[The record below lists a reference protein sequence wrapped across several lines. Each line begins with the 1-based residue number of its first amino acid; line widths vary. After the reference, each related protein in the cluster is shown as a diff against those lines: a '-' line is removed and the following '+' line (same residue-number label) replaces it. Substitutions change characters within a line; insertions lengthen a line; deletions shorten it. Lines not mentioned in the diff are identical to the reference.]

1 MARVKRTYKDSLFCD
16 IFSRKDYLQDV
27 YRGLFGRDV
36 SLQEIQLMTL
46 QGTFFNDEKNDVSF
60 LAGTRQIILME
71 HQSTLNENMPLRMF
85 WYMAKLYRKQVPKDA
100 PYRTRRLR
108 LPAPCFYV
116 FYNGLDPAPDE
127 WEMRLS
133 EAFEGECS
141 SLELCV
147 TAYNINEMSGSRL
160 LEKSRALKGYSVF
173 VAQIRRKTA
182 AGVCLEGAVK
192 QAIRYCIEQ
201 DLFILYPRMW
211 TRRKKGWGK
220 KQARQG
226 SDENAFRDDESF
238 FMDRFRCK
246 KLPLHLTE
254 KPISVDSSK
263 KAESLERGQ
272 SKKVWNPCNRTLVQ
286 GSESFRMDKAAI
298 VHAS

>member
-16 IFSRKDYLQDV
+16 IFRRKDYLQDV

-36 SLQEIQLMTL
+36 SLQEIRLMTL

-60 LAGTRQIILME
+60 LAGKRQIVLME

-100 PYRTRRLR
+100 PYRTRRLQ

-147 TAYNINEMSGSRL
+147 KAYNINETSGSRL

-201 DLFILYPRMW
+201 DLLAEYFLEREMEEVFDMVSFKWDPELAKRVQLQEAQEIGMEKGMEKGVTEIVLNML
-211 TRRKKGWGK
+211 KKK
-220 KQARQG
+220 KWSLQDISEVSQW
-226 SDENAFRDDESF
+226 
-238 FMDRFRCK
+238 
-246 KLPLHLTE
+246 PLD
-254 KPISVDSSK
+254 KI
-263 KAESLERGQ
+263 ESLGKMHQ
-272 SKKVWNPCNRTLVQ
+272 LL
-286 GSESFRMDKAAI
+286 
-298 VHAS
+298 

>member
-16 IFSRKDYLQDV
+16 IFRRKDYLQDV

-60 LAGTRQIILME
+60 LAGKRQIILME

-100 PYRTRRLR
+100 PYRTRRLQ

-147 TAYNINEMSGSRL
+147 KAYNINEMSGSRL

-201 DLFILYPRMW
+201 DLLAEYFLEREMEEVFDMVSFKWDPELAKRVQLQEAQEIGMEKGMEKGVTEIVLNML
-211 TRRKKGWGK
+211 KKK
-220 KQARQG
+220 KWSLQDISEVSQW
-226 SDENAFRDDESF
+226 
-238 FMDRFRCK
+238 
-246 KLPLHLTE
+246 PLD
-254 KPISVDSSK
+254 KI
-263 KAESLERGQ
+263 ESLGKMHQ
-272 SKKVWNPCNRTLVQ
+272 LL
-286 GSESFRMDKAAI
+286 
-298 VHAS
+298 

>member
-1 MARVKRTYKDSLFCD
+1 MARAKRTYKDSLFCD

-27 YRGLFGRDV
+27 YRGLFGREV
-36 SLQEIQLMTL
+36 SLQEIRLMTL

-116 FYNGLDPAPDE
+116 FYNGLDPAPNE

-133 EAFEGECS
+133 EAFAGECS

-147 TAYNINEMSGSRL
+147 TAYNINETSGSVI
-160 LEKSRALKGYSVF
+160 LERSRTLKGYSAF
-173 VAQIRRKTA
+173 VAQVRRRA
-182 AGVCLEGAVK
+182 AEGMSLEEAVK
-192 QAIRYCIEQ
+192 LAIRYCIGQDYLAEYFHEREMEEVFDMVSFKWDPELAKRVQLEEAREIGMEQ
-201 DLFILYPRMW
+201 GLEKGMEKGMEKGVAEVVLNML
-211 TRRKKGWGK
+211 KKKWSLQDISEVSKWPLAKIENLGK
-220 KQARQG
+220 MHQ
-226 SDENAFRDDESF
+226 
-238 FMDRFRCK
+238 
-246 KLPLHLTE
+246 LL
-254 KPISVDSSK
+254 
-263 KAESLERGQ
+263 
-272 SKKVWNPCNRTLVQ
+272 
-286 GSESFRMDKAAI
+286 
-298 VHAS
+298 

>member
-1 MARVKRTYKDSLFCD
+1 MARAKRTYKDSLFCD

-60 LAGTRQIILME
+60 LAGTRQIVLME

-100 PYRTRRLR
+100 PYRTRRLQ

-201 DLFILYPRMW
+201 NLL
-211 TRRKKGWGK
+211 
-220 KQARQG
+220 
-226 SDENAFRDDESF
+226 
-238 FMDRFRCK
+238 
-246 KLPLHLTE
+246 
-254 KPISVDSSK
+254 
-263 KAESLERGQ
+263 AEYFLEREMEEVFDMVSFKWDPELAKRVQLQEAQEIGMEKGMEKGVTEIVLNML
-272 SKKVWNPCNRTLVQ
+272 KKKKWSLQ
-286 GSESFRMDKAAI
+286 DISEVSQWPLDKI
-298 VHAS
+298 ENLGKMHQLL

>member
-16 IFSRKDYLQDV
+16 IFRRKDYLQDV

-60 LAGTRQIILME
+60 LAGKRQIVLME

-100 PYRTRRLR
+100 PYRTRRLQ

-147 TAYNINEMSGSRL
+147 KAYNINETSGSRL

-182 AGVCLEGAVK
+182 VGVCLEGAVK

-201 DLFILYPRMW
+201 DLLAEYFLEREMEEVFDMVSFKWDPELAKRVQLQEAQEIGMEKGMEKGVTEIVLNML
-211 TRRKKGWGK
+211 KKK
-220 KQARQG
+220 KWSLQDISEVSQW
-226 SDENAFRDDESF
+226 
-238 FMDRFRCK
+238 
-246 KLPLHLTE
+246 PLD
-254 KPISVDSSK
+254 KI
-263 KAESLERGQ
+263 ESLGKMHQ
-272 SKKVWNPCNRTLVQ
+272 LL
-286 GSESFRMDKAAI
+286 
-298 VHAS
+298 

>member
-16 IFSRKDYLQDV
+16 IFRRKDYLQDV

-36 SLQEIQLMTL
+36 SLQEIRLMTL

-60 LAGTRQIILME
+60 LAGKRQIVLME

-100 PYRTRRLR
+100 PYRTRCLQ

-133 EAFEGECS
+133 EAFEGEFS

-147 TAYNINEMSGSRL
+147 KAYNINETSGSRL

-201 DLFILYPRMW
+201 DLLAEYFLEREMEEVFDMVSFKWDPELAKRVQLQEAQEIGMEKGMEKGVEKGVTEIVLNML
-211 TRRKKGWGK
+211 KKK
-220 KQARQG
+220 KWSLQDISEVSQW
-226 SDENAFRDDESF
+226 
-238 FMDRFRCK
+238 
-246 KLPLHLTE
+246 PLD
-254 KPISVDSSK
+254 KI
-263 KAESLERGQ
+263 ESLGKMHQ
-272 SKKVWNPCNRTLVQ
+272 LL
-286 GSESFRMDKAAI
+286 
-298 VHAS
+298 

>member
-16 IFSRKDYLQDV
+16 IFRRKDYLQDV

-60 LAGTRQIILME
+60 LAGKRQIVLME

-100 PYRTRRLR
+100 PYRTRRIR

-147 TAYNINEMSGSRL
+147 KAYNINEMSGSRL

-201 DLFILYPRMW
+201 NLLAEYFLEREMEEVFDMVSFKWDPELAKRVQLQEAQEIGMEKGMERGMEKGVTEIVLNML
-211 TRRKKGWGK
+211 KKK
-220 KQARQG
+220 KWSLQDISEVSQW
-226 SDENAFRDDESF
+226 
-238 FMDRFRCK
+238 
-246 KLPLHLTE
+246 PLD
-254 KPISVDSSK
+254 KI
-263 KAESLERGQ
+263 ESLGKMHQ
-272 SKKVWNPCNRTLVQ
+272 LL
-286 GSESFRMDKAAI
+286 
-298 VHAS
+298 

>member
-16 IFSRKDYLQDV
+16 IFRRKDYLQDV

-60 LAGTRQIILME
+60 LAGKRQIVLME
-71 HQSTLNENMPLRMF
+71 HQSTLNENMPLCMF

-147 TAYNINEMSGSRL
+147 KAYNINEMSGSRL

-201 DLFILYPRMW
+201 DLLAEYFLEREMEEVFDMVSFKWDPELAKRVQLQEAQEIGMEKGVTEIVLNML
-211 TRRKKGWGK
+211 KKK
-220 KQARQG
+220 KWSLQDISEVSQW
-226 SDENAFRDDESF
+226 
-238 FMDRFRCK
+238 
-246 KLPLHLTE
+246 PLD
-254 KPISVDSSK
+254 KI
-263 KAESLERGQ
+263 ESLGKMHQ
-272 SKKVWNPCNRTLVQ
+272 LL
-286 GSESFRMDKAAI
+286 
-298 VHAS
+298 

>member
-16 IFSRKDYLQDV
+16 IFRRKDYLQDV

-60 LAGTRQIILME
+60 LAGKRQIVLME

-100 PYRTRRLR
+100 LYRTRRLQ

-147 TAYNINEMSGSRL
+147 KAYNINEMSGSRL

-201 DLFILYPRMW
+201 DLLAEYFLEREMEEVFDMVSFKWDPELAKRVQLQEAQEIGMEKGMEKGVTEIVLNML
-211 TRRKKGWGK
+211 KKK
-220 KQARQG
+220 KWSLQDISEVSQW
-226 SDENAFRDDESF
+226 
-238 FMDRFRCK
+238 
-246 KLPLHLTE
+246 PLD
-254 KPISVDSSK
+254 KI
-263 KAESLERGQ
+263 ESLGKMHQ
-272 SKKVWNPCNRTLVQ
+272 LL
-286 GSESFRMDKAAI
+286 
-298 VHAS
+298 

>member
-16 IFSRKDYLQDV
+16 IFRRKDYLQDV

-60 LAGTRQIILME
+60 LAGKRQIVLME

-100 PYRTRRLR
+100 PYRTRRLQ

-147 TAYNINEMSGSRL
+147 KAYNMNATSGSRL

-201 DLFILYPRMW
+201 DLLAEYFLEREMEEVFDMVSFKWDPELAKRVQLQEAQEIGMEKGMEKGVTEIVLNML
-211 TRRKKGWGK
+211 KKK
-220 KQARQG
+220 KWSLQDISEVSQW
-226 SDENAFRDDESF
+226 
-238 FMDRFRCK
+238 
-246 KLPLHLTE
+246 PLD
-254 KPISVDSSK
+254 KI
-263 KAESLERGQ
+263 ESLGKMHQ
-272 SKKVWNPCNRTLVQ
+272 LL
-286 GSESFRMDKAAI
+286 
-298 VHAS
+298 

>member
-16 IFSRKDYLQDV
+16 IFRRKDYLQDV

-60 LAGTRQIILME
+60 LAGKRQIVLME

-100 PYRTRRLR
+100 PYRTRRLQ

-147 TAYNINEMSGSRL
+147 KAYNINEMSGSRL
-160 LEKSRALKGYSVF
+160 LEKSRVLKGYSVF

-201 DLFILYPRMW
+201 DLLAEYFLEREMEEVFDMVSFKWDPELAKRVQLQEAQEIGMEKGMEKGVTEIVLNML
-211 TRRKKGWGK
+211 KKK
-220 KQARQG
+220 KWSLQDISEVSQW
-226 SDENAFRDDESF
+226 
-238 FMDRFRCK
+238 
-246 KLPLHLTE
+246 PLD
-254 KPISVDSSK
+254 KI
-263 KAESLERGQ
+263 ESLGKMHQ
-272 SKKVWNPCNRTLVQ
+272 LL
-286 GSESFRMDKAAI
+286 
-298 VHAS
+298 

>member
-16 IFSRKDYLQDV
+16 IFRRKDYLQDV

-60 LAGTRQIILME
+60 LAGKRQIVLME

-100 PYRTRRLR
+100 PYRTRRLQ

-127 WEMRLS
+127 WEMCLS
-133 EAFEGECS
+133 EAFGGECS

-147 TAYNINEMSGSRL
+147 KAYNINEMSGSRL

-201 DLFILYPRMW
+201 NLL
-211 TRRKKGWGK
+211 
-220 KQARQG
+220 
-226 SDENAFRDDESF
+226 
-238 FMDRFRCK
+238 
-246 KLPLHLTE
+246 
-254 KPISVDSSK
+254 
-263 KAESLERGQ
+263 AEYFLEREMEEVFDMVSFKWDPELAKRVQLQEAQEIGMEKGMEKGVTEIVLNML
-272 SKKVWNPCNRTLVQ
+272 KKKKWSLQ
-286 GSESFRMDKAAI
+286 DISEVSQWPLDKI
-298 VHAS
+298 ENLGKMHQLL

>member
-1 MARVKRTYKDSLFCD
+1 
-16 IFSRKDYLQDV
+16 
-27 YRGLFGRDV
+27 
-36 SLQEIQLMTL
+36 MTL

-60 LAGTRQIILME
+60 LAGKRQIVLME

-100 PYRTRRLR
+100 LYRTRRLQ

-147 TAYNINEMSGSRL
+147 KAYNINEMSGSRL

-201 DLFILYPRMW
+201 DLLAEYFLEREMEEVFDMVSFKWDPELAKRVQLQEAQEIGMEKGMEKGVTEIVLNML
-211 TRRKKGWGK
+211 KKK
-220 KQARQG
+220 KWSLQDISEVSQW
-226 SDENAFRDDESF
+226 
-238 FMDRFRCK
+238 
-246 KLPLHLTE
+246 PLD
-254 KPISVDSSK
+254 KI
-263 KAESLERGQ
+263 ESLGKMHQ
-272 SKKVWNPCNRTLVQ
+272 LL
-286 GSESFRMDKAAI
+286 
-298 VHAS
+298 

>member
-16 IFSRKDYLQDV
+16 IFRRKDYLQDV

-60 LAGTRQIILME
+60 LAGKRQIVLME

-100 PYRTRRLR
+100 LYRTRRLQ

-147 TAYNINEMSGSRL
+147 KAYNINEMSGSRL

-201 DLFILYPRMW
+201 DLLAEYFLEREMEEVFDMVSFKWDPELAKRVQLQEAQEIGMEKGMEKGVTEIVLNML
-211 TRRKKGWGK
+211 KKK
-220 KQARQG
+220 KWSLQDFSEVSQW
-226 SDENAFRDDESF
+226 
-238 FMDRFRCK
+238 
-246 KLPLHLTE
+246 PLD
-254 KPISVDSSK
+254 KI
-263 KAESLERGQ
+263 ESLGKMHQ
-272 SKKVWNPCNRTLVQ
+272 LL
-286 GSESFRMDKAAI
+286 
-298 VHAS
+298 

>member
-16 IFSRKDYLQDV
+16 IFRRKDYLQDV

-60 LAGTRQIILME
+60 LAGKRQIVLME

-100 PYRTRRLR
+100 PYRTRCLQ

-133 EAFEGECS
+133 EAFEGEFS

-147 TAYNINEMSGSRL
+147 KAYNINETSGSRL

-201 DLFILYPRMW
+201 DLLAEYFLEREMEEVFDMVSFKWDPELAKRVQLQEAQEIGMEKGMEKGVEKGVTEIVLNML
-211 TRRKKGWGK
+211 KKK
-220 KQARQG
+220 KWSLQDISEVSQW
-226 SDENAFRDDESF
+226 
-238 FMDRFRCK
+238 
-246 KLPLHLTE
+246 PLD
-254 KPISVDSSK
+254 KI
-263 KAESLERGQ
+263 ESLGKMHQ
-272 SKKVWNPCNRTLVQ
+272 LL
-286 GSESFRMDKAAI
+286 
-298 VHAS
+298 

>member
-16 IFSRKDYLQDV
+16 IFRRKDYLQDV

-60 LAGTRQIILME
+60 LAGKRQIVLME

-85 WYMAKLYRKQVPKDA
+85 WYMAKLYRKQVSKDA
-100 PYRTRRLR
+100 PYRTRRLQ

-147 TAYNINEMSGSRL
+147 KAYNINEMSGSRL

-201 DLFILYPRMW
+201 DLLAEYFLEREMEEVFDMVSFKWDPELAKRVQLQEAQEIGMEKGMEKGVTEIVLNML
-211 TRRKKGWGK
+211 KKK
-220 KQARQG
+220 KWSLQDISEVSQW
-226 SDENAFRDDESF
+226 
-238 FMDRFRCK
+238 
-246 KLPLHLTE
+246 PLD
-254 KPISVDSSK
+254 KI
-263 KAESLERGQ
+263 ESLGKMHQ
-272 SKKVWNPCNRTLVQ
+272 LL
-286 GSESFRMDKAAI
+286 
-298 VHAS
+298 

>member
-16 IFSRKDYLQDV
+16 IFRRKDYLQDV

-36 SLQEIQLMTL
+36 SLQEIRLMTL

-60 LAGTRQIILME
+60 LAGMRQIVLME

-100 PYRTRRLR
+100 PYRTRRLQ

-147 TAYNINEMSGSRL
+147 KAYNINEMSGSRL

-201 DLFILYPRMW
+201 DLLAEYFLEREMEEVFDMVSFKWDPELAKRVQLQEAQEIGMEKGMEKGVTEIVLNML
-211 TRRKKGWGK
+211 KKK
-220 KQARQG
+220 KWSLQDISEVSQW
-226 SDENAFRDDESF
+226 
-238 FMDRFRCK
+238 
-246 KLPLHLTE
+246 PLD
-254 KPISVDSSK
+254 KI
-263 KAESLERGQ
+263 ESLGKMHQ
-272 SKKVWNPCNRTLVQ
+272 LL
-286 GSESFRMDKAAI
+286 
-298 VHAS
+298 

>member
-1 MARVKRTYKDSLFCD
+1 MVRVKRTYKDSLFCD
-16 IFSRKDYLQDV
+16 IFRRKDYLQDV

-60 LAGTRQIILME
+60 LAGKRQIVLME

-100 PYRTRRLR
+100 PYRTRRLQ

-141 SLELCV
+141 PLELCV
-147 TAYNINEMSGSRL
+147 KAYNINEMSGSRL

-201 DLFILYPRMW
+201 DLL
-211 TRRKKGWGK
+211 
-220 KQARQG
+220 
-226 SDENAFRDDESF
+226 
-238 FMDRFRCK
+238 
-246 KLPLHLTE
+246 
-254 KPISVDSSK
+254 
-263 KAESLERGQ
+263 AEYFLEREMEEVFDMVSFKWDPELAKRVQLQEAQEIGMEKGMEKGVTEIVLNML
-272 SKKVWNPCNRTLVQ
+272 KKKKWSLQ
-286 GSESFRMDKAAI
+286 DISEVSQWPLDKI
-298 VHAS
+298 ENLGKMHQLL

>member
-16 IFSRKDYLQDV
+16 IFRRKDYLQDV

-60 LAGTRQIILME
+60 LAGKRQIVLME

-100 PYRTRRLR
+100 PYRTRRLQ

-147 TAYNINEMSGSRL
+147 KAYNINEMSGSRL

-201 DLFILYPRMW
+201 NLLAEYFLEREMEEVFDMVSFKWDPELAKRVQLQEAQEIGMEKGMERGMEKGVTEIVLNML
-211 TRRKKGWGK
+211 KKK
-220 KQARQG
+220 KWSLQDISEVSQW
-226 SDENAFRDDESF
+226 
-238 FMDRFRCK
+238 
-246 KLPLHLTE
+246 PLD
-254 KPISVDSSK
+254 KI
-263 KAESLERGQ
+263 ESLGKMHQ
-272 SKKVWNPCNRTLVQ
+272 LL
-286 GSESFRMDKAAI
+286 
-298 VHAS
+298 

>member
-16 IFSRKDYLQDV
+16 VFRRKDYLQDV

-60 LAGTRQIILME
+60 LAGKRQIVLME

-147 TAYNINEMSGSRL
+147 KAYNINEMSGSRL

-201 DLFILYPRMW
+201 DLLAEYFLEREMEEVFDMVSFKWDPELAKRVQLQEAQEIGMEKGMEKGVTEIVLNML
-211 TRRKKGWGK
+211 KKK
-220 KQARQG
+220 KWSLQDISEVSQW
-226 SDENAFRDDESF
+226 
-238 FMDRFRCK
+238 
-246 KLPLHLTE
+246 PLD
-254 KPISVDSSK
+254 KI
-263 KAESLERGQ
+263 ESLGKMHQ
-272 SKKVWNPCNRTLVQ
+272 LL
-286 GSESFRMDKAAI
+286 
-298 VHAS
+298 

>member
-16 IFSRKDYLQDV
+16 IFRRKDYLQDV

-60 LAGTRQIILME
+60 LAGKRQIVLME

-100 PYRTRRLR
+100 PYRTRRLQ

-133 EAFEGECS
+133 EAFGGECS

-147 TAYNINEMSGSRL
+147 KAYNINEMSGSRL

-201 DLFILYPRMW
+201 DLLAEYFLEREMEEVFDMVSFKWDPELAKRVQLQEAQEIGMEKGMEKGVTEIVLNML
-211 TRRKKGWGK
+211 KKK
-220 KQARQG
+220 KWSLQDISEVSQW
-226 SDENAFRDDESF
+226 
-238 FMDRFRCK
+238 
-246 KLPLHLTE
+246 PLD
-254 KPISVDSSK
+254 KI
-263 KAESLERGQ
+263 ESLGKMHQ
-272 SKKVWNPCNRTLVQ
+272 LL
-286 GSESFRMDKAAI
+286 
-298 VHAS
+298 

>member
-16 IFSRKDYLQDV
+16 IFRRKDYLQDV

-60 LAGTRQIILME
+60 LAGKRQIVLME

-100 PYRTRRLR
+100 PYRTRRLQ
-108 LPAPCFYV
+108 LPAPCFCV

-133 EAFEGECS
+133 EAFGGECS

-147 TAYNINEMSGSRL
+147 KAYNINEMSGSRL

-201 DLFILYPRMW
+201 NLL
-211 TRRKKGWGK
+211 
-220 KQARQG
+220 
-226 SDENAFRDDESF
+226 
-238 FMDRFRCK
+238 
-246 KLPLHLTE
+246 
-254 KPISVDSSK
+254 
-263 KAESLERGQ
+263 AEYFLEREMEEVFDMVSFKWDPELAKRVQLQEAQEIGMEKGMEKGVTEIVLNML
-272 SKKVWNPCNRTLVQ
+272 KKKKWSLQ
-286 GSESFRMDKAAI
+286 DISEVSQWPLDKI
-298 VHAS
+298 ENLGKMHQLL

>member
-16 IFSRKDYLQDV
+16 IFRRKDYLQDV

-60 LAGTRQIILME
+60 LAGKRQIVLME

-147 TAYNINEMSGSRL
+147 KAYNINEMSGSRL

-201 DLFILYPRMW
+201 NLL
-211 TRRKKGWGK
+211 
-220 KQARQG
+220 
-226 SDENAFRDDESF
+226 
-238 FMDRFRCK
+238 
-246 KLPLHLTE
+246 
-254 KPISVDSSK
+254 
-263 KAESLERGQ
+263 AEYFLEREMEEVFDMVSFKWDPELAKRVQLQEAQEIGMEKGMEKGVTEIVLNML
-272 SKKVWNPCNRTLVQ
+272 KKKKWSLQ
-286 GSESFRMDKAAI
+286 DISEVSQWPLDKI
-298 VHAS
+298 ENLGKMHQLL

>member
-1 MARVKRTYKDSLFCD
+1 MARAKRTYKDSLFCD

-27 YRGLFGRDV
+27 YRGLFGREV
-36 SLQEIQLMTL
+36 SLQEIHLMTL

-116 FYNGLDPAPDE
+116 FYNGLDPAPNE

-133 EAFEGECS
+133 EAFAGECS

-147 TAYNINEMSGSRL
+147 TAYNINETSGSVI
-160 LEKSRALKGYSVF
+160 LERSRTLKGYSAF
-173 VAQIRRKTA
+173 VAQVRRRA
-182 AGVCLEGAVK
+182 AEGMSLEEAVK
-192 QAIRYCIEQ
+192 LAIRYCIGQDYLAEYFHEREMEEVFDMVSFKWDPELAKRVQLEEAREIGMEQ
-201 DLFILYPRMW
+201 GLEKGMEKGMEKGVAEVVLNML
-211 TRRKKGWGK
+211 KKKWSLQDISEVSKWPLAKIENLGK
-220 KQARQG
+220 MHQ
-226 SDENAFRDDESF
+226 
-238 FMDRFRCK
+238 
-246 KLPLHLTE
+246 LL
-254 KPISVDSSK
+254 
-263 KAESLERGQ
+263 
-272 SKKVWNPCNRTLVQ
+272 
-286 GSESFRMDKAAI
+286 
-298 VHAS
+298 

>member
-16 IFSRKDYLQDV
+16 IFRRKDYLQDV

-36 SLQEIQLMTL
+36 SLQEIRLMTL

-60 LAGTRQIILME
+60 LAGKRQIVLME

-100 PYRTRRLR
+100 PYRTRRLQ
-108 LPAPCFYV
+108 LPAPRFYV

-133 EAFEGECS
+133 EAFGGECS

-147 TAYNINEMSGSRL
+147 KAYNINEMSGSRL

-201 DLFILYPRMW
+201 NLLAEYFLEREMEEVFDMVSFKWDPELAKRVQLQEAQEIGMEKGMEKGVTEIVLNML
-211 TRRKKGWGK
+211 KKK
-220 KQARQG
+220 KWSLQDISEVSQW
-226 SDENAFRDDESF
+226 
-238 FMDRFRCK
+238 
-246 KLPLHLTE
+246 PLD
-254 KPISVDSSK
+254 KI
-263 KAESLERGQ
+263 ESLGKMHQ
-272 SKKVWNPCNRTLVQ
+272 LL
-286 GSESFRMDKAAI
+286 
-298 VHAS
+298 

>member
-16 IFSRKDYLQDV
+16 IFRRKDYLQDV

-60 LAGTRQIILME
+60 LAGKRQIVLME

-100 PYRTRRLR
+100 PYRTRRLQ

-147 TAYNINEMSGSRL
+147 KAYNINEMSGSRL

-192 QAIRYCIEQ
+192 QAIHYCIEQ
-201 DLFILYPRMW
+201 DLLAEYFLEREMEEVFDMVSFKWDPELAKRVQLQEAQEIGMEKGMEKGVTEIVLNML
-211 TRRKKGWGK
+211 KKK
-220 KQARQG
+220 KWSLQDISEVSQW
-226 SDENAFRDDESF
+226 
-238 FMDRFRCK
+238 
-246 KLPLHLTE
+246 PLD
-254 KPISVDSSK
+254 KI
-263 KAESLERGQ
+263 ESLGKMHQ
-272 SKKVWNPCNRTLVQ
+272 LL
-286 GSESFRMDKAAI
+286 
-298 VHAS
+298 

>member
-16 IFSRKDYLQDV
+16 IFRRKDYLQDV

-60 LAGTRQIILME
+60 LAGKRQIVLME

-100 PYRTRRLR
+100 PYRTRRLQ
-108 LPAPCFYV
+108 LPAPRFYV

-133 EAFEGECS
+133 EAFGGECS

-147 TAYNINEMSGSRL
+147 KAYNINEMSGSRL

-201 DLFILYPRMW
+201 NLL
-211 TRRKKGWGK
+211 
-220 KQARQG
+220 
-226 SDENAFRDDESF
+226 
-238 FMDRFRCK
+238 
-246 KLPLHLTE
+246 
-254 KPISVDSSK
+254 
-263 KAESLERGQ
+263 AEYFLEREMEEVFDMVSFKWDPELAKRVQLQEAQEIGMEKGMEKGVTEIVLNML
-272 SKKVWNPCNRTLVQ
+272 KKKKWSLQ
-286 GSESFRMDKAAI
+286 DISEVSQWPLDKI
-298 VHAS
+298 ENLGKMHQLL

>member
-16 IFSRKDYLQDV
+16 IFRRKDYLQDV

-60 LAGTRQIILME
+60 LAGKRQIVLME

-100 PYRTRRLR
+100 PYRTRRLQ

-147 TAYNINEMSGSRL
+147 KAYNINEMSGSRL

-201 DLFILYPRMW
+201 NLLAEYFLEREMEEVFDMVSFKWDPELAKRVQLQEAQEIGMEKGMEKGVTEIVLNML
-211 TRRKKGWGK
+211 KKK
-220 KQARQG
+220 KWSLQDISEVSQW
-226 SDENAFRDDESF
+226 
-238 FMDRFRCK
+238 
-246 KLPLHLTE
+246 PLD
-254 KPISVDSSK
+254 KI
-263 KAESLERGQ
+263 ESLGKMHQ
-272 SKKVWNPCNRTLVQ
+272 LL
-286 GSESFRMDKAAI
+286 
-298 VHAS
+298 

>member
-16 IFSRKDYLQDV
+16 IFRRKDYLQDV
-27 YRGLFGRDV
+27 YSGLFGRDV

-60 LAGTRQIILME
+60 LAGKRQIILME

-100 PYRTRRLR
+100 PYRTRRLQ

-147 TAYNINEMSGSRL
+147 KAYNINETSGSRL

-201 DLFILYPRMW
+201 DLL
-211 TRRKKGWGK
+211 
-220 KQARQG
+220 
-226 SDENAFRDDESF
+226 
-238 FMDRFRCK
+238 
-246 KLPLHLTE
+246 
-254 KPISVDSSK
+254 
-263 KAESLERGQ
+263 AEYFLEREMEEVFDMVSFKWDPELAKRVQLQEAQEIGMEKGMEKGVTEIVLNML
-272 SKKVWNPCNRTLVQ
+272 KKKKWSLQ
-286 GSESFRMDKAAI
+286 DISEVSQWPLDKI
-298 VHAS
+298 ENLGKMHQLL

>member
-1 MARVKRTYKDSLFCD
+1 MARAKRTYKDSLFCD

-27 YRGLFGRDV
+27 YRGLFGREV
-36 SLQEIQLMTL
+36 SLQEIRLMTL

-100 PYRTRRLR
+100 PYRTRRLQ

-201 DLFILYPRMW
+201 DLL
-211 TRRKKGWGK
+211 
-220 KQARQG
+220 
-226 SDENAFRDDESF
+226 
-238 FMDRFRCK
+238 
-246 KLPLHLTE
+246 
-254 KPISVDSSK
+254 
-263 KAESLERGQ
+263 AEYFLEREMEEVFDMVSFKWDPELAKRVQLQEAQEIGMEKGMEKGVTEIVLNML
-272 SKKVWNPCNRTLVQ
+272 KKKKWSLQ
-286 GSESFRMDKAAI
+286 DISEVSQWPLDKI
-298 VHAS
+298 ENLGKMHQLL